1 MDSLLVVEE
10 HALTEDAY
18 VRLVELLELFKFGPF
33 VFQRSE
39 EPFDHRVI
47 VTAPSSSTAILVN
60 IFILMNAKYFFSLTQ

>member
-33 VFQRSE
+33 VFQRPSFRGMPLNVKVVDGLTE
-39 EPFDHRVI
+39 IRV
-47 VTAPSSSTAILVN
+47 VAAC
-60 IFILMNAKYFFSLTQ
+60 SLD